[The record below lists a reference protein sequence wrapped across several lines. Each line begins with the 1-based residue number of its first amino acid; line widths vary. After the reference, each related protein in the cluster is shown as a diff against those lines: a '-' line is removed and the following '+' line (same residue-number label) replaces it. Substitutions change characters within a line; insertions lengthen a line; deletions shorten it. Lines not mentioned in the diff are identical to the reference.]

1 MEENV
6 PPSPPENFR
15 QSRKNLSQ
23 RADGITART
32 IKDLRTAPVSPAQN
46 RALRTIASILENPEG
61 IGPATK
67 EQACLDAIDILDK
80 ANQPWE
86 HPYPCHPDNAPY
98 NNWALSRRYTLREE
112 LRAEARKHSPA
123 NRSRNQD
130 QYPMEQMTDEQ
141 GSTFQHSKRWETMSH
156 RDQATLQLL
165 QQRLWMPFKVFH
177 NAVEKTLGR
186 TVPATELG
194 LNRSGLIE
202 ELLEGRTT
210 PALHDIL
217 PGIANNNA

>member
-1 MEENV
+1 M
-6 PPSPPENFR
+6 PPSPSENFR

-23 RADGITART
+23 RAEGITART
-32 IKDLRTAPVSPAQN
+32 IKDLRAAPVSPTQS
-46 RALRTIASILENPEG
+46 RALRTIAGILEDPEG
-61 IGPATK
+61 TNPATK
-67 EQACLDAIDILDK
+67 EQACLEAIDIPDK

-86 HPYPCHPDNAPY
+86 HPYPYHPDNLPY
-98 NNWALSRRYTLREE
+98 NNWALNRRYTLRDE

-123 NRSRNQD
+123 NRPRNQN
-130 QYPMEQMTDEQ
+130 QYPMKQMTDEQ
-141 GSTFQHSKRWETMSH
+141 SSAFQNSKRWETMSH
-156 RDQATLQLL
+156 RHQATLQLL
-165 QQRLWMPFKVFH
+165 QQRLWIPFKVFH

-186 TVPATELG
+186 AVPATDLG

-217 PGIANNNA
+217 PEITNNNA